1 MSYHLSADESDIDM
15 PLSVKVVLVCTVLAA
30 GVFDLRYR
38 RIPNWLNLSAITLGL
53 GVNLLLFEFH
63 GFVLALLG
71 LGCSLLVYVP
81 LYLVRGM
88 GAGDVKLMA
97 AVGAIVGPTNW
108 LWIFL
113 FTAVLGGAVSLLY
126 VVFRRRVHET
136 LLNLALIVT
145 ELARVR
151 MPAAREA
158 RLDVR
163 YGGAL
168 RVPHGAVIALGAIT
182 FLVLGSK
189 VITSLV

>member
-1 MSYHLSADESDIDM
+1 M
-15 PLSVKVVLVCTVLAA
+15 PVSLKVVLICTVLAA
-30 GVFDLRYR
+30 GAFDLRYR
-38 RIPNWLNLSAITLGL
+38 RIPNWLNLSAIALGL
-53 GVNLLLFEFH
+53 GVNLFLFEFH

-108 LWIFL
+108 LYIFL
-113 FTAVLGGAVSLLY
+113 FTAVLGGVVSLLY
-126 VVFRRRVHET
+126 VVFRRRLHQT
-136 LLNLALIVT
+136 LLNLTLIVT

-151 MPAAREA
+151 LPAAREA
-158 RLDVR
+158 SLDIR
-163 YGGAL
+163 HGEAL
-168 RVPHGAVIALGAIT
+168 RVPHGAVIALGAMT

-189 VITSLV
+189 TLTSVV